1 MSTAETNSTSHQTTS
16 AQNRP
21 SASAIDPQK
30 LADKVYRLMQADIR
44 LERARGMSTTRR
56 REMKP

>member
-1 MSTAETNSTSHQTTS
+1 MSTAETNSAPDQS
-16 AQNRP
+16 APEQKRP

-30 LADKVYRLMQADIR
+30 LADKVYRLMLADIR

-56 REMKP
+56 REIKP